1 MKTDIFLEADFPK
14 LAQDAIG
21 PHGSMPYMKI
31 EIVDYQRLWRPWQKA
46 LIIKV
51 LSRNISHKLLMERN
65 MDIRILTVP
74 RNLNRWSHRHRLH
87 WHELQ
92 LFLNLQMG
100 ANWRKELLVLG
111 CFPSV

>member
-1 MKTDIFLEADFPK
+1 MLVMKTDIFLEADFPK

-51 LSRNISHKLLMERN
+51 LSRNISHKLLMER
-65 MDIRILTVP
+65 ILK
-74 RNLNRWSHRHRLH
+74 LWKSGWECEFIDL
-87 WHELQ
+87 
-92 LFLNLQMG
+92 
-100 ANWRKELLVLG
+100 
-111 CFPSV
+111 